1 MDIHIG
7 EIQLVPYKEKYK
19 EVIQTFTLPSEQVQ
33 FTSDPSELLEK
44 AKSDRTKNVIVILDY
59 NGIPVGLFALQTGD
73 RVQEFTDNQN
83 ALLLTSFSIN
93 HDSQRKGYAK
103 KSLALLQDFVQRY
116 FPMKNE
122 VVLAVNEKN
131 IPAQNLYKKVGFQD
145 KGFRRMGPIG
155 QQIIMHLPI
164 IK

>member
-1 MDIHIG
+1 MNIHTG

-44 AKSDRTKNVIVILDY
+44 AKSDHTKNVIVILDY
-59 NGIPVGLFALQTGD
+59 KGIPVGLFALQTGD
-73 RVQEFTDNQN
+73 RVQEFTDNPD

-93 HDSQRKGYAK
+93 YDRQRKGYAK
-103 KSLALLQDFVQRY
+103 KSLVLLQDFVQRY
-116 FPMKNE
+116 FSIKNE